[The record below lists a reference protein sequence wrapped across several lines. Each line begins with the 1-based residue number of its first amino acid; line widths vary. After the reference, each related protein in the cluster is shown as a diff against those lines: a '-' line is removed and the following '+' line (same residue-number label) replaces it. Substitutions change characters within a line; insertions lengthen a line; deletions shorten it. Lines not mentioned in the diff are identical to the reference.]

1 MLTHLGYSVVAMGDV
16 DSALAW
22 LAANEADVILADL
35 HMPGKDGYSFANEYR
50 GRLGSGASVP
60 IIAVSAY
67 APELVDPGAAILF
80 FDYLLKPVRYEVL
93 RSAVARAVSATRRIS

>member
-1 MLTHLGYSVVAMGDV
+1 MGDV

-22 LAANEADVILADL
+22 LEIERSGCHPCSTCTCRARTGIR
-35 HMPGKDGYSFANEYR
+35 SSQEYR
-50 GRLGSGASVP
+50 ARRAAGASVP
-60 IIAVSAY
+60 VIAVSAY

-93 RSAVARAVSATRRIS
+93 KSAVARAVSVTRRE